1 MRFLIYPNRT
11 YEDAVLFAE
20 RITAHLLALGHE
32 CYEPDG
38 EDDPRLDGTDMG
50 VIVGGDGTVLRA
62 VRMLFNRRFPFWAIN
77 YGHLGY
83 LTECEPDEA
92 FDALD
97 RILMGDYRIEKRA
110 RLNGYLEHEGERR
123 SFDARNEAVI
133 HRSGYMRT
141 LKMTLSIGGTG
152 IMEFAGDGL
161 LVSTPT
167 GSTAYNLSAGGPILL
182 PDSQQLVIT
191 PICPHSALCAPLV
204 VTGDKEISVGI
215 QLGSGVLDGDCPQL
229 LIDGCE
235 CLTIM
240 PGARIVCR
248 IAPSTTDFV
257 KTNEMSFYRRLRSK
271 MAHRG

>member
-11 YEDAVLFAE
+11 YEDAVMFAQK
-20 RITAHLLALGHE
+20 ITARLTALGHE
-32 CYEPDG
+32 CYEMEHEHD
-38 EDDPRLDGTDMG
+38 ERLDGTDMG
-50 VIVGGDGTVLRA
+50 IIVGGDGTVLRA
-62 VRMLFNRRFPFWAIN
+62 VRMLFGRKFPFWAIN

-92 FDALD
+92 FEALD
-97 RILMGDYRIEKRA
+97 RILAGEYRIEQRA
-110 RLNGYLEHEGERR
+110 RLTGYLEHQGVRR
-123 SFDARNEAVI
+123 DFDALNEAVI

-141 LKMTLSIGGTG
+141 LKMHLSIGGTG
-152 IMEFAGDGL
+152 IMDFAGDGL

-182 PDSQQLVIT
+182 PDSNHLVIT

-204 VTGDKEISVGI
+204 VTGEKEISVEI
-215 QLGSGVLDGDCPQL
+215 QLGAGETDGECPHL

-235 CLTIM
+235 RLPIAPGDKIM
-240 PGARIVCR
+240 CR
-248 IAPSTTDFV
+248 MSPSTTDFV